1 MHGDCAQGPLLQAG
15 LYGDGVRT
23 EGYGDEVFVK
33 HIADHM
39 HTVKYKATGGQK
51 TLQELGFH
59 YVNMDAS
66 WDLPNRSAT
75 GELVPDPK
83 LWPSGLDHTVS
94 YVHSLGL
101 GFGLYGDRGTMDCA
115 RNPGQF
121 GHEETDGAW
130 LGKHKIDW
138 FKSDACYAADRNV
151 KPVAKGQA
159 EAIALYRK
167 MGNAMNK
174 SGYPIWYALCGW
186 MPFYAPYGK
195 GLANSA
201 RIGPDTGGGWTAV
214 LTNLDNA
221 LPVSLDAGPT
231 DNGGY
236 WNDGSLQLTPGM
248 GCHNGDSP
256 TDSTPSDSCMT
267 NARFV
272 SMYSIWTVM
281 AFNLLLVGDFAKL
294 NPFVMGT
301 WTNDRMM

>member
-1 MHGDCAQGPLLQAG
+1 MESVPQ
-15 LYGDGVRT
+15 
-23 EGYGDEVFVK
+23 
-33 HIADHM
+33 
-39 HTVKYKATGGQK
+39 
-51 TLQELGFH
+51 
-59 YVNMDAS
+59 DAS

-121 GHEETDGAW
+121 GHESTDGAW

-138 FKSDACYAADRNV
+138 FKSDACYAADRDV
-151 KPVAKGQA
+151 KPVSKGQA

-167 MGNAMNK
+167 MGDAMNK

-186 MPFYAPYGK
+186 MPFYAPVGK

-214 LTNLDNA
+214 LQNLENA
-221 LPVSLDAGPT
+221 LPVSRDSGPT
-231 DNGGY
+231 ANGGY

-248 GCHNGDSP
+248 GCHNGDTIADP
-256 TDSTPSDSCMT
+256 TPSDSCMT

-281 AFNLLLVGDFAKL
+281 AFNLLL
-294 NPFVMGT
+294 
-301 WTNDRMM
+301 